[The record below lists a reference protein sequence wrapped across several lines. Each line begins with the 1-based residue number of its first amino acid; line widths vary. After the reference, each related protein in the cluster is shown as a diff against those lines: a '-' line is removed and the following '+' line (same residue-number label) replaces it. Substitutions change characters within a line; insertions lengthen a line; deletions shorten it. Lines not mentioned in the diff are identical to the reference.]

1 MGSWPTRRSSSTSGF
16 GASSPEALTQRVV
29 IGAGV
34 VGLATALAL
43 QRPGVTVTLID
54 RLAPG
59 SGTSSGN
66 AGIVAAGSVHPESM
80 PGLLASLPSMLLNP
94 RGPLHLR
101 PSFLLKQLPWLLRF
115 LAQARPRRVEAAS
128 VAISALSKPAL
139 RFWDGLLQQ
148 VGLPSPFT
156 RKGLLYAY
164 GSPRSFAAA
173 LRDNVYRTRRG
184 IAFEILDG
192 AAACALEPALAPGL
206 AGAIYAPE
214 AAHHPWPQTLSDQ
227 LFERFRARGG
237 HFVQG
242 AVSALT
248 REGCQVR
255 VHGLGDQPLADQLFL
270 CAGAYSATLAKQLG
284 WAVPLA
290 TERGYH
296 ILHPDPG
303 LTLTRTVLF
312 PELGFAATPMA
323 EGLRLAGTVELASL
337 EAPPAWDRAKVLS
350 CNALKMLP
358 ALRGPGVK
366 PWLGFRPSLPDSLPV
381 LGAAPDAP
389 QGIFFAF
396 GHGHLGLTQAAVS
409 AACLAALAEGEAPAL
424 YLAPYRIDRPF
435 PLL

>member
-1 MGSWPTRRSSSTSGF
+1 MI
-16 GASSPEALTQRVV
+16 QRVV

-34 VGLATALAL
+34 VGLSTALAL
-43 QRPGVTVTLID
+43 QRTGVSVTLID

-66 AGIVAAGSVHPESM
+66 AGIIATSSVHPEAM
-80 PGLLASLPSMLLNP
+80 PGLLTSLPSMLLSP
-94 RGPLHLR
+94 RGPVRLR
-101 PSFLLKQLPWLLRF
+101 PSFLLQQFPWLLRF
-115 LAQARPRRVEAAS
+115 LAQARPRRAEAAS
-128 VAISALSKPAL
+128 VATSALSKPAL

-164 GSPRSFAAA
+164 GSPRAFAAA
-173 LRDNVYRTRRG
+173 LRDNAYRTRRG
-184 IAFEILDG
+184 VPFEILDG
-192 AAACALEPALAPGL
+192 AAARALEPALAPSL

-214 AAHHPWPQTLSDQ
+214 VAHHPWPQSLSDQ

-242 AVSALT
+242 AVAALT
-248 REGCQVR
+248 RAGRQVR
-255 VHGLGDQPLADQLFL
+255 VHGLATSLVADQLFL

-284 WAVPLA
+284 WSVPLA

-303 LTLTRTVLF
+303 LELTRSVLF

-337 EAPPAWDRAKVLS
+337 EAPPAWERAKVLS
-350 CNALKMLP
+350 RNALEMLP
-358 ALRGPGVK
+358 TLKGPGVK

-389 QGIFFAF
+389 GGVFFAF

-409 AACLAALAEGEAPAL
+409 AACLAALAEGEAPPL
-424 YLAPYRIDRPF
+424 DLAPYRINRPF

>member
-1 MGSWPTRRSSSTSGF
+1 M
-16 GASSPEALTQRVV
+16 TQRVV

-34 VGLATALAL
+34 VGLSTALAL
-43 QRPGVTVTLID
+43 QRPGVSVTLID

-66 AGIVAAGSVHPESM
+66 AGILATSSVHPEAM
-80 PGLLASLPSMLLNP
+80 PGLLTSLPSMLLSP
-94 RGPLHLR
+94 RGPVRLR
-101 PSFLLKQLPWLLRF
+101 PSFLLQQFPWLLRF
-115 LAQARPRRVEAAS
+115 LAQARPRRAEAAS
-128 VAISALSKPAL
+128 VATSALSKPAL

-164 GSPRSFAAA
+164 GAPRAFAAA
-173 LRDNVYRTRRG
+173 LRDNAYRTRRG
-184 IAFEILDG
+184 VPFEILDG
-192 AAACALEPALAPGL
+192 AAARALEPALAPSL

-214 AAHHPWPQTLSDQ
+214 AAHHPWPQSLSDQ

-242 AVSALT
+242 AVAVLT
-248 REGCQVR
+248 REGRQVR
-255 VHGLGDQPLADQLFL
+255 VHGLATSLVADQLFI

-284 WAVPLA
+284 WSVPLA

-303 LTLTRTVLF
+303 LELTRSVLF

-337 EAPPAWDRAKVLS
+337 EAPPAWERAKVLS
-350 CNALKMLP
+350 RNALEMLP
-358 ALRGPGVK
+358 TLKGPGVK

-389 QGIFFAF
+389 GGVFFAF

-409 AACLAALAEGEAPAL
+409 AACLAALAEGEAPPL
-424 YLAPYRIDRPF
+424 DLAPYRINRPF

>member
-1 MGSWPTRRSSSTSGF
+1 M
-16 GASSPEALTQRVV
+16 TQRVV

-34 VGLATALAL
+34 VGLTTALAL

-66 AGIVAAGSVHPESM
+66 AGIIATSSVHPEAM
-80 PGLLASLPSMLLNP
+80 PGLLASLPAMLLSP
-94 RGPLHLR
+94 QGPVCLR
-101 PSFLLKQLPWLLRF
+101 PSFLFQHFPWLLRF
-115 LAQARPRRVEAAS
+115 LAQARPQRAEAAS
-128 VAISALSKPAL
+128 VATSALSKPAL

-164 GSPRSFAAA
+164 GSPRGFAAA
-173 LRDNVYRTRRG
+173 LRDNAYRTRRG
-184 IAFEILDG
+184 IPFEILDG
-192 AAACALEPALAPGL
+192 AAARALEPALAPSL

-237 HFVQG
+237 HFVPG
-242 AVSALT
+242 AVTGLA
-248 REGCQVR
+248 RKEGQVR
-255 VHGLGDQPLADQLFL
+255 VHGLATRLVADQLFL

-284 WAVPLA
+284 WTVPLA

-303 LTLTRTVLF
+303 LELSRTVLF

-337 EAPPAWDRAKVLS
+337 SAPPDWERAEVLS
-350 CNALKMLP
+350 RNAQKVLP
-358 ALRGPGVK
+358 ALQGPGVK

-409 AACLAALAEGEAPAL
+409 AACLAALAEGEAPPL
-424 YLAPYRIDRPF
+424 DLEPYRIDRPF